1 LESERRNYLKIYQLV
16 AMMLLWI
23 SLPASAGE
31 GPARLPSGAQAHFD
45 LGVRLGEKRK
55 FGEAEKEF
63 RMAIRLKPGWAEA
76 YCRLGN
82 ALAGQKKFPE
92 AEKEFRKAI
101 RLKPAYEPSYYN
113 LACCYA
119 LWGKKGEAIK
129 SLRTLADKGFY
140 NWPLMVDD
148 TDLDSLR
155 DEPGFKEVD
164 KIVQKRWEEREKAK
178 KGPK

>member
-1 LESERRNYLKIYQLV
+1 
-16 AMMLLWI
+16 M
-23 SLPASAGE
+23 
-31 GPARLPSGAQAHFD
+31 PSGAQAHFD
-45 LGVRLGEKRK
+45 LGVRLGEQRK

-63 RMAIRLKPGWAEA
+63 
-76 YCRLGN
+76 
-82 ALAGQKKFPE
+82 Q
-92 AEKEFRKAI
+92 KAI

-148 TDLDSLR
+148 TELDSLR

-164 KIVQKRWEEREKAK
+164 GIVQKRWEEREKAK

>member
-1 LESERRNYLKIYQLV
+1 MKKWLIAV
-16 AMMLLWI
+16 MLLGI
-23 SLPASAGE
+23 SLPASAK
-31 GPARLPSGAQAHFD
+31 PPSGAQAHFD
-45 LGVRLGEKRK
+45 LGVRLGEQGK

-63 RMAIRLKPGWAEA
+63 RMAIRLKAGWAEA
-76 YCRLGN
+76 HSRLGN
-82 ALAGQKKFPE
+82 ALAGQKKYTE
-92 AEKEFRKAI
+92 AEKEFQKAI

-148 TDLDSLR
+148 KELDSLR

-164 KIVQKRWEEREKAK
+164 KIVQTRWEERK
-178 KGPK
+178 KKEEGK

>member
-1 LESERRNYLKIYQLV
+1 MPLCCSGYPLG
-16 AMMLLWI
+16 
-23 SLPASAGE
+23 SLSVSAGE
-31 GPARLPSGAQAHFD
+31 GPVRLPSGAQAHFD
-45 LGVRLGEKRK
+45 LGVRLGEQRK

-63 RMAIRLKPGWAEA
+63 
-76 YCRLGN
+76 
-82 ALAGQKKFPE
+82 Q
-92 AEKEFRKAI
+92 KAI

-148 TDLDSLR
+148 TELDSLR

-164 KIVQKRWEEREKAK
+164 GIVQKRWEEREKAK

>member
-1 LESERRNYLKIYQLV
+1 MKSWFIAV
-16 AMMLLWI
+16 MLLGI
-23 SLPASAGE
+23 SLPASAK
-31 GPARLPSGAQAHFD
+31 PPSRAQAHFD
-45 LGVRLGEKRK
+45 LGVRLGEQRK
-55 FGEAEKEF
+55 YVEAEKEL
-63 RMAIRLKPGWAEA
+63 REAVRLKPGWAEA
-76 YCRLGN
+76 HSRLGN
-82 ALAGQKKFPE
+82 ALAGQKKYPE
-92 AEKEFRKAI
+92 AEKEFQKAI

-119 LWGKKGEAIK
+119 LWGKKAEAIK

-148 TDLDSLR
+148 TELDSLR

-164 KIVQKRWEEREKAK
+164 KIVQTRWEEREKAK

>member
-1 LESERRNYLKIYQLV
+1 LKIYQLV

-82 ALAGQKKFPE
+82 ALAGQKKFP
-92 AEKEFRKAI
+92 
-101 RLKPAYEPSYYN
+101 
-113 LACCYA
+113 
-119 LWGKKGEAIK
+119 
-129 SLRTLADKGFY
+129 
-140 NWPLMVDD
+140 
-148 TDLDSLR
+148 
-155 DEPGFKEVD
+155 
-164 KIVQKRWEEREKAK
+164 
-178 KGPK
+178 

>member
-1 LESERRNYLKIYQLV
+1 
-16 AMMLLWI
+16 MLLGI
-23 SLPASAGE
+23 SLQASAK
-31 GPARLPSGAQAHFD
+31 PSSRAQEHFD
-45 LGVRLGEKRK
+45 LGVRLGEQRK

-63 RMAIRLKPGWAEA
+63 
-76 YCRLGN
+76 
-82 ALAGQKKFPE
+82 Q
-92 AEKEFRKAI
+92 KAI

-148 TDLDSLR
+148 TELDSLR

-164 KIVQKRWEEREKAK
+164 GIVPKRWEEREKAK